1 MRLISLE
8 NKRHKMEHT
17 VRFSIWSSPRGFGG
31 IAKDNYSAKL
41 KNVFC
46 KNFNSNKNS
55 YTKVINLI
63 LCMEVLL

>member
-17 VRFSIWSSPRGFGG
+17 VRFSVWSSPRGFGG
-31 IAKDNYSAKL
+31 IVKDNYSAKL

-46 KNFNSNKNS
+46 KNFKRQ
-55 YTKVINLI
+55 
-63 LCMEVLL
+63 